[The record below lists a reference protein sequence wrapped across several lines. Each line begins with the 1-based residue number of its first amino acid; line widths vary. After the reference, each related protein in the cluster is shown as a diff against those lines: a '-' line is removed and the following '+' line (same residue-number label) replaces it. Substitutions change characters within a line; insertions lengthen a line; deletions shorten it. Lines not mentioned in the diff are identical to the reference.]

1 MKTFKSLLTG
11 SIVLL
16 WAFLII
22 TITGIKEA
30 RSEDTFSIFSY
41 LDDSIF
47 INEDVTQSGDMPQ
60 YILDRTALYLQS
72 FTTSGRELFQQWLCR
87 ALAAETRNYIPKFMA
102 AMIIAKNPGEFGFT
116 FTEVPTFQYDLLEV
130 PAGMHVRTIS
140 ERSGI
145 SLELIRSIN
154 PELKGNITPLST
166 SRYILRLPKGIGTV
180 FLENF
185 EHLLPDKRVVVY
197 KEYKV
202 RKGDSLYK
210 IAKKFQTP

>member
-1 MKTFKSLLTG
+1 
-11 SIVLL
+11 
-16 WAFLII
+16 A
-22 TITGIKEA
+22 
-30 RSEDTFSIFSY
+30 
-41 LDDSIF
+41 
-47 INEDVTQSGDMPQ
+47 
-60 YILDRTALYLQS
+60 
-72 FTTSGRELFQQWLCR
+72 
-87 ALAAETRNYIPKFMA
+87 
-102 AMIIAKNPGEFGFT
+102 FGFT

-210 IAKKFQTP
+210 IAKKFQTTVSSIREANNLNKKSRIVYGKTLLVPKKLPYSINIVRLVTPPDIPPEMQPYPTMS